1 MGMSQVAPD
10 RPQCEERFDERGTW
24 CGRNY
29 CRGKGIRR
37 PALAGRSVVCSGI
50 PVMIQFDKNLL
61 TVFFQSDRE
70 LTGWPVS

>member
-1 MGMSQVAPD
+1 
-10 RPQCEERFDERGTW
+10 
-24 CGRNY
+24 
-29 CRGKGIRR
+29 
-37 PALAGRSVVCSGI
+37 VVCSGI